1 MTFPHNCF
9 VFILFC
15 PMQFH
20 HYCWEIKIIIQ
31 RIARYSPVFTFNINQ
46 PNGRSRIHTAIDV
59 LHEWPGDTVQVQFLI
74 LRCSFITCYVMERI
88 RGLMVIVNLKILSI
102 VLIVLIIDEI
112 LNLTSQLEPFFT
124 SQLREVVQ
132 LS

>member
-1 MTFPHNCF
+1 
-9 VFILFC
+9 
-15 PMQFH
+15 
-20 HYCWEIKIIIQ
+20 
-31 RIARYSPVFTFNINQ
+31 
-46 PNGRSRIHTAIDV
+46 
-59 LHEWPGDTVQVQFLI
+59 
-74 LRCSFITCYVMERI
+74 MERI

>member
-1 MTFPHNCF
+1 
-9 VFILFC
+9 
-15 PMQFH
+15 
-20 HYCWEIKIIIQ
+20 
-31 RIARYSPVFTFNINQ
+31 
-46 PNGRSRIHTAIDV
+46 
-59 LHEWPGDTVQVQFLI
+59 
-74 LRCSFITCYVMERI
+74 MERI

-102 VLIVLIIDEI
+102 VLNVLIIDEI